1 MFLSLLVKGFLIG
14 IAFVIPG
21 LSGGTMAVYLG
32 LYQNLLEAIGGVF
45 KHFKKSLQL
54 LVPVGIGLLL
64 AIVLFA
70 GLIGWLLSVHS
81 LGTLFFFLGLMI
93 GGMKKITAPIRWK
106 QTHWSGYVLC
116 GVAFLMVIG
125 LFLGKTL
132 AANEPIVLIELTP
145 ANAVLVFFL
154 GMAAATTMIVP
165 GVSGSALLVVL
176 GYYTAIVTNVVGN
189 LFDVSVLPYNLAIV
203 ALFGV
208 GGVSGIYLVSKWLN
222 RMITRH
228 ESESM
233 LVIVGF
239 LVASML
245 VLFLEI
251 RDPQSGAQFEL
262 QAPIHLDYLA
272 FLQTQWTSLLVG
284 ALTFAV
290 GFFASAKLL
299 GAVKER

>member
-1 MFLSLLVKGFLIG
+1 MFISLLVKGFLIG

-32 LYQNLLEAIGGVF
+32 LYQKLLEAIGGVF
-45 KHFKKSLQL
+45 KHFRKSLEL

-70 GLIGWLLSVHS
+70 GLIGWLLTVHS

-106 QTHWSGYVLC
+106 QTHWSGYVLS
-116 GVAFLMVIG
+116 GVAFLLVIG

-132 AANEPIVLIELTP
+132 AANEPVVLIELTMG
-145 ANAVLVFFL
+145 NAILVFFL

-189 LFDVSVLPYNLAIV
+189 LFDFSVLSYNLTIV
-203 ALFGV
+203 ALFGL
-208 GGVSGIYLVSKWLN
+208 GGVSGIYLVSKGLN
-222 RMITRH
+222 RLITDH

-245 VLFLEI
+245 VLFLEV
-251 RDPQSGAQFEL
+251 RDPQSGAEFEA
-262 QAPIHLDYLA
+262 QMPIYRDYLG
-272 FLQTQWTSLLVG
+272 FLSLQWASLLVG
-284 ALTFAV
+284 AFTFAV
-290 GFFASAKLL
+290 GFFGSRKLMTAL
-299 GAVKER
+299 KDQ